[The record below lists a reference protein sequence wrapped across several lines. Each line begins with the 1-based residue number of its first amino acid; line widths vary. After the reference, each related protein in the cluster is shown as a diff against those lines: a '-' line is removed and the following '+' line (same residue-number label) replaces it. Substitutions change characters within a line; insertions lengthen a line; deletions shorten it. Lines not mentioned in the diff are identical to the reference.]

1 MSAPGVLVGG
11 PADGRLV
18 AVRTELG
25 VPAPTYTVVVSAGVL
40 MRRGPELAEPQSGLR
55 RYELARGPMGVPSVD
70 DAGRYRYVWDGRA
83 R

>member
-1 MSAPGVLVGG
+1 M
-11 PADGRLV
+11 LV

-25 VPAPTYTVVVSAGVL
+25 APAPTYKVVVSAGVL
-40 MRRGPELAEPQSGLR
+40 MRRGPELAESQSSGLR
-55 RYELARGPMGVPSVD
+55 RYELARGPMGMPSVD